1 MAKQVHSALVYGDR
15 ERTGCSDGQGYAQGA
30 GMNYESA
37 VFTLATF
44 FIAGSVFAGIVYCV
58 ILIKELWQKNRGG
71 RE

>member
-1 MAKQVHSALVYGDR
+1 
-15 ERTGCSDGQGYAQGA
+15 
-30 GMNYESA
+30 MNYESA

>member
-1 MAKQVHSALVYGDR
+1 VAEQIHGALVYVYR
-15 ERTGCSDGQGYAQGA
+15 ERLRRANGSGYAQGA